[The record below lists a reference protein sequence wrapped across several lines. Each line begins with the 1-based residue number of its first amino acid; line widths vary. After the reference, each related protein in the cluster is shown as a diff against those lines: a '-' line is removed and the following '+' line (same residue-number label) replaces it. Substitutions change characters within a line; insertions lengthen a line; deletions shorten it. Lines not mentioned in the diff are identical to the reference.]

1 MARFT
6 TVRLNGLQSR
16 LAILRNI
23 SKGIVHPPPPHT
35 HTHTY
40 LKFAV
45 YKILYDLT
53 MFWENGAF
61 NVHLF
66 PI

>member
-23 SKGIVHPPPPHT
+23 SKGIEHPFPPLPHT
-35 HTHTY
+35 HILKIRY
-40 LKFAV
+40 L
-45 YKILYDLT
+45 
-53 MFWENGAF
+53 
-61 NVHLF
+61 
-66 PI
+66 